1 MKFSG
6 TCPLRLYY
14 LIVVLNFWS
23 ANMTRDSSNC
33 RNRSWV
39 NKFKTGDM
47 SKIKIIKKKR
57 KYTYLYMIYN
67 IHTHKTD

>member
-1 MKFSG
+1 MNISG

-14 LIVVLNFWS
+14 LIVVINFWS
-23 ANMTRDSSNC
+23 ANMTRDSSNS

-47 SKIKIIKKKR
+47 SRIKIIIIKKK
-57 KYTYLYMIYN
+57 KIYIPIYDIQYTYTQN
-67 IHTHKTD
+67 